1 MRDSRIG
8 ARQRVGAYPQSQT
21 RRSSGQTVTTA
32 DGPTTRRVALLAI
45 CTTSSMGAATDCFG
59 VATSMSPFPLAPR
72 AALGRLEGRAAA
84 TRSRARASSLSPGP
98 PGCIRSVRAGGATGS
113 DGDCVACAGEGAVWY
128 RRARRRSQVVLPG
141 LGLVRCAPCTGGVG
155 CRLLGLRAPRI
166 RRGAGRARYIRV
178 RVQIAGGRAWLPPIG
193 TRTAPGW
200 VSAET
205 IISATESPQTQVP
218 MTKIASSA
226 DEQVAPCGGGN
237 QRRGRR

>member
-45 CTTSSMGAATDCFG
+45 CTTSSMGAATGCFG

-98 PGCIRSVRAGGATGS
+98 PGCIRRRPGGRS
-113 DGDCVACAGEGAVWY
+113 DRGGWRLC
-128 RRARRRSQVVLPG
+128 RSRRRRSC
-141 LGLVRCAPCTGGVG
+141 LVPTSSQTIARRSRRLSAWCRCAPGTGGVG

-166 RRGAGRARYIRV
+166 PRAQAERGISGCG
-178 RVQIAGGRAWLPPIG
+178 VQIAGGRAWLPPIG
-193 TRTAPGW
+193 TRSAPGW

-205 IISATESPQTQVP
+205 TISATESPQIQV
-218 MTKIASSA
+218 T
-226 DEQVAPCGGGN
+226 DEEDRV
-237 QRRGRR
+237 QR

>member
-45 CTTSSMGAATDCFG
+45 CTTSSMGAATGCFG

-98 PGCIRSVRAGGATGS
+98 PGCIRSARAGGATGS
-113 DGDCVACAGEGAVWY
+113 DGDCVARAGEGAVWY
-128 RRARRRSQVVLPG
+128 RRARRRSHVVLAG
-141 LGLVRCAPCTGGVG
+141 LGLVPMRAWHGRR
-155 CRLLGLRAPRI
+155 RLPAIRI
-166 RRGAGRARYIRV
+166 KCSANTQGAGRARHIRV
-178 RVQIAGGRAWLPPIG
+178 CVQIAGGRAWLPPIG
-193 TRTAPGW
+193 TRSAPGW

-205 IISATESPQTQVP
+205 TISATESPQIQV
-218 MTKIASSA
+218 T
-226 DEQVAPCGGGN
+226 DEEDRV
-237 QRRGRR
+237 QR